1 MPTKMLMV
9 AETGNSMRPLEA
21 DGLMQTAA
29 NNIGKKPNRVMKMW
43 FITAMM
49 ATQITATHVQTI
61 GWTLTIIITH
71 ARIGEN
77 QGQRE
82 QQKP

>member
-1 MPTKMLMV
+1 MSTKMLVV
-9 AETGNSMRPLEA
+9 AETEMAMRPLEA
-21 DGLMQTAA
+21 DGLMQTAV
-29 NNIGKKPNRVMKMW
+29 NSIGKKPNRVMKMW
-43 FITAMM
+43 LITAMM
-49 ATQITATHVQTI
+49 ATRITATHVQTI
-61 GWTLTIIITH
+61 GWTLIITITH